1 MKNVTHNCLQMI
13 KSFIVLWFI
22 FLHNHSSAQYISS
35 TVEQV
40 SSPTV
45 APASVNNPVIRI
57 KIVVGQ
63 NPITVYNLFMSTN
76 GSTNPIAD
84 IDSAKV
90 FYTDTSAVFS
100 TNVQYGATVSHP
112 GSGISIGSGNMFPID
127 SGANYFWLVY
137 DINDSAIVCDSI
149 DATCYSIYMSN
160 GTATP
165 AVTNPPGFAIIGSC
179 PTGIN
184 DENIQH
190 GYSWLVYPNPS
201 GDFILVQNKSN
212 SKNLW
217 IKLFDITGKRVLEK
231 IISEKNNF
239 HISVKNLESGMYLI
253 TVADD
258 KKTFGQKV
266 IVQH

>member
-1 MKNVTHNCLQMI
+1 MKNFKQTCCNLKAFLMMVCFFFI
-13 KSFIVLWFI
+13 YYCSF
-22 FLHNHSSAQYISS
+22 SQYISS

-45 APASVNNPVIRI
+45 TPASVNNPVIRI
-57 KIVVGQ
+57 RIDVGQ

-84 IDSAKV
+84 IDSAKI
-90 FYTDTSAVFS
+90 FYTDTSSVFS
-100 TNVQYGATVSHP
+100 ANVQYGPTVSHP
-112 GSGISIGSGNMFPID
+112 GSGISIGNGNMFPID

-165 AVTNPPGFAIIGSC
+165 AVTDPPGFAIIGSC

-190 GYSWLVYPNPS
+190 EYSWFIYPNPS
-201 GDFILVQNKSN
+201 RDFILVQNKSS

-217 IKLFDITGKRVLEK
+217 IKLVDITGKSVFEK
-231 IISEKNNF
+231 TISAENNF
-239 HISVKNLESGMYLI
+239 QIQVNNLESGMYLI
-253 TVADD
+253 IVSDD
-258 KKTFGQKV
+258 KKTFRQKI
-266 IVQH
+266 IVRH

>member
-1 MKNVTHNCLQMI
+1 MKKFKHTCCNTKTFLMMFCFF
-13 KSFIVLWFI
+13 FIYY
-22 FLHNHSSAQYISS
+22 SSRSQYISS

-45 APASVNNPVIRI
+45 TPASVNNPVIRI
-57 KIVVGQ
+57 RIDVGQ
-63 NPITVYNLFMSTN
+63 NPITVYNLFMGTN

-112 GSGISIGSGNMFPID
+112 GSGISIGNGNMFPID
-127 SGANYFWLVY
+127 AGANYFWLVY

-165 AVTNPPGFAIIGSC
+165 SVTDPTGFAIIGSC

-190 GYSWLVYPNPS
+190 EYSWLVYPNPCS
-201 GDFILVQNKSN
+201 DFISIKNKSGTQKLSVN
-212 SKNLW
+212 
-217 IKLFDITGKRVLEK
+217 LFDITGKRVLEK
-231 IISEKNNF
+231 IISAENNF
-239 HISVKNLESGMYLI
+239 QITTKNISEGTYLI
-253 TVADD
+253 TVSDE
-258 KKTFGQKV
+258 KKTFRQKI
-266 IVQH
+266 IVQR